1 MTFENSLPLI
11 IRAVVNVDLV
21 IMGAN
26 GKLIIFGVVLH
37 ALNPL
42 FSVINCFDYIVKVG
56 YPLKLDLP
64 YSDLAKVIGN
74 S

>member
-1 MTFENSLPLI
+1 MSLI
-11 IRAVVNVDLV
+11 IRAVVNVDLI

-26 GKLIIFGVVLH
+26 SKLIIFRVVLH

-42 FSVINCFDYIVKVG
+42 FSVINCLDNIVKVG

-74 S
+74 R